1 VETPLKFIKTML
13 HTKLCPLLQISSH
26 IAQYFSLK
34 KSVISEILEAA
45 FATVLVIF
53 QCQVSLI
60 LLQFVYIPPYVR
72 QHDVPQ
78 SFI

>member
-26 IAQYFSLK
+26 IAQYFSLN

-53 QCQVSLI
+53 QCQV
-60 LLQFVYIPPYVR
+60 
-72 QHDVPQ
+72 
-78 SFI
+78 